1 MLSLLTKE
9 RRAKDLTSFHRVFL
23 LVLVSIGSSI
33 VYTPAYLQYVFDKPL
48 GKALIASGVATQD
61 SVATTMGALL
71 SAYSWTALV
80 CYLPSG
86 IIADRVRVRTLAGV
100 GFGST
105 AVLAYWYAFFHSF
118 TALIG
123 LFIALGIT
131 TILIWWG
138 IRFMLVRLISEE
150 DEYSRNIGIS
160 YGLYGLVGLLLGFLN
175 AWIIS
180 LLSDQG
186 DVIPMR
192 AVLIVLGSVI
202 MALAVLSF
210 LFIPKF
216 EGEFGSGDEGFNFK
230 QLGQVLSNPV
240 VWLAAATLFFVYFF
254 YTGVNQTT
262 GYMDNVMKLAPG
274 IVLVVGSVRTY
285 GVSLVSAPVFGA
297 VATKL
302 GSPSKVIGT
311 GSVVVMVGLA
321 VFAFLP
327 AQASLAY
334 VAVAMAI
341 LLAFIANGV
350 FGICSSQ
357 LTEGKV
363 SVSVFGTATGLL
375 SVIGFL
381 PDTFSYIWFGSIRDA
396 HQDNPAVAYNQIFLI
411 LAGAALI
418 AAVCAFAL
426 VVVARKR
433 NAAADEA
440 EPAENGSS
448 NDDGK

>member
-9 RRAKDLTSFHRVFL
+9 RHAKDLTSFHRVFL

-48 GKALIASGVATQD
+48 GKALIASGVATQE
-61 SVATTMGALL
+61 SVATTMGTLL
-71 SAYSWTALV
+71 SAYSWTALI

-86 IIADRVRVRTLAGV
+86 IIADRIRVRTLAWV

-105 AVLAYWYAFFHSF
+105 ALLVYWYAFFPSY
-118 TALIG
+118 TLLIG
-123 LFIALGIT
+123 LFVAMGVT

-138 IRFMLVRLISEE
+138 IRFKLVRLVSEE
-150 DEYSRNIGIS
+150 DAYSRNIGIS

-180 LLSDQG
+180 LLSGQG

-202 MALAVLSF
+202 MVLALLSF

-311 GSVVVMVGLA
+311 GSVVVMIGLA

-363 SVSVFGTATGLL
+363 PVSVFGTATGLL

-426 VVVARKR
+426 IVVARKR
-433 NAAADEA
+433 NVADEA
-440 EPAENGSS
+440 APAENGSS
-448 NDDGK
+448 NEDRK

>member
-61 SVATTMGALL
+61 SVATTMGTLL
-71 SAYSWTALV
+71 SAYSWTALI

-86 IIADRVRVRTLAGV
+86 IIADRIRVRTLAWV

-105 AVLAYWYAFFHSF
+105 ALLVYWYAFFPSY

-123 LFIALGIT
+123 LFIAMGIT

-138 IRFMLVRLISEE
+138 IRFKLVRLISEE

-274 IVLVVGSVRTY
+274 VVLVVGSVRTY

-311 GSVVVMVGLA
+311 GSVVVMIGLA

-341 LLAFIANGV
+341 LLAFVANGV

-363 SVSVFGTATGLL
+363 PVSVFGTATGLL

-426 VVVARKR
+426 IVVARKR
-433 NAAADEA
+433 NAADE
-440 EPAENGSS
+440 S
-448 NDDGK
+448 NEDGK

>member
-48 GKALIASGVATQD
+48 GKALIASGVATQE

-71 SAYSWTALV
+71 SAYSWTALI

-86 IIADRVRVRTLAGV
+86 IIADRIRVRTLAWV

-105 AVLAYWYAFFHSF
+105 ALLVYWYAFFPSY
-118 TALIG
+118 TLLIG
-123 LFIALGIT
+123 LFVAMGVT

-138 IRFMLVRLISEE
+138 IRFKLVRLISEE
-150 DEYSRNIGIS
+150 DAYSRNIGIS

-202 MALAVLSF
+202 MVLALLSF
-210 LFIPKF
+210 LFVPKF

-311 GSVVVMVGLA
+311 GSVVVMIGLA

-363 SVSVFGTATGLL
+363 PVSVFGTATGLL

-426 VVVARKR
+426 IVVARKR
-433 NAAADEA
+433 NVADEA
-440 EPAENGSS
+440 APAENGSS
-448 NDDGK
+448 NEDRK

>member
-1 MLSLLTKE
+1 VLSLLTKE

-61 SVATTMGALL
+61 SVATTMGTLL
-71 SAYSWTALV
+71 SAYSWTALI

-86 IIADRVRVRTLAGV
+86 IIADRIRVRTLAWV

-105 AVLAYWYAFFHSF
+105 ALLVYWYAFFPSY

-123 LFIALGIT
+123 LFIAMGIT

-138 IRFMLVRLISEE
+138 IRFKLVRLISEE

-274 IVLVVGSVRTY
+274 VVLVVGSVRTY

-311 GSVVVMVGLA
+311 GSVVVMIGLA

-341 LLAFIANGV
+341 LLAFVANGV

-363 SVSVFGTATGLL
+363 PVSVFGTATGLL

-426 VVVARKR
+426 IVVARKR
-433 NAAADEA
+433 NAADE
-440 EPAENGSS
+440 S
-448 NDDGK
+448 NEDGK

>member
-86 IIADRVRVRTLAGV
+86 IIADRVRVRTLAWV

-105 AVLAYWYAFFHSF
+105 ALLAYWYAFFPSY

-123 LFIALGIT
+123 LFIAMGIT

-138 IRFMLVRLISEE
+138 IRFKLVRLISEE
-150 DEYSRNIGIS
+150 EEYSRNIGIS

-180 LLSDQG
+180 LLAGQG

-202 MALAVLSF
+202 MVLAVLSF
-210 LFIPKF
+210 FLIPKF

-262 GYMDNVMKLAPG
+262 GYMNDAMHLNEDT
-274 IVLVVGSVRTY
+274 VLMVATVRTY
-285 GVSLVSAPVFGA
+285 GVSLISAPVFGA

-311 GSVVVMVGLA
+311 GSLVVLVGLVA
-321 VFAFLP
+321 FAFLP
-327 AQASLAY
+327 AQASF
-334 VAVAMAI
+334 AVAAVGMAI

-363 SVSVFGTATGLL
+363 SVKVFGTATGLL

-396 HQDNPAVAYNQIFLI
+396 HQDNASVAYNQIFFI

-426 VVVARKR
+426 VVVVARKR
-433 NAAADEA
+433 NAKKGA
-440 EPAENGSS
+440 
-448 NDDGK
+448 

>member
-48 GKALIASGVATQD
+48 GKALIASGVATQE
-61 SVATTMGALL
+61 SVATTMGTLL
-71 SAYSWTALV
+71 SAYSWTALI

-86 IIADRVRVRTLAGV
+86 IIADRIRVRTLAWV

-105 AVLAYWYAFFHSF
+105 ALLVYWYAFFPSY
-118 TALIG
+118 TLLIG
-123 LFIALGIT
+123 LFVAMGVT

-138 IRFMLVRLISEE
+138 IRFKLVRLVSEE
-150 DEYSRNIGIS
+150 DAYSRNIGIS

-180 LLSDQG
+180 LLSGQG

-202 MALAVLSF
+202 MVLALLSF

-230 QLGQVLSNPV
+230 QLGQVLSNPI

-311 GSVVVMVGLA
+311 GSVVVMIGLA

-363 SVSVFGTATGLL
+363 PVSVFGTATGLL

-426 VVVARKR
+426 IVVARKR
-433 NAAADEA
+433 NVADEA
-440 EPAENGSS
+440 APAENGSS
-448 NDDGK
+448 NEDRK

>member
-61 SVATTMGALL
+61 SVATTMGTLL
-71 SAYSWTALV
+71 SAYSWTALI

-86 IIADRVRVRTLAGV
+86 IIADRIRVRTLAWV

-105 AVLAYWYAFFHSF
+105 ALLAYWYAFFPSY

-123 LFIALGIT
+123 LFIAMGIT

-138 IRFMLVRLISEE
+138 IRFKLVRLISEE

-202 MALAVLSF
+202 MVLAVLSF

-230 QLGQVLSNPV
+230 QLGQVLSNPI

-285 GVSLVSAPVFGA
+285 GVSLISAPVFGA

-363 SVSVFGTATGLL
+363 PVSVFGTATGLL

-411 LAGAALI
+411 LAGAALV

-433 NAAADEA
+433 NAADETA
-440 EPAENGSS
+440 PAESGSS
-448 NDDGK
+448 SDDGK

>member
-48 GKALIASGVATQD
+48 GKALIASGVATQE

-71 SAYSWTALV
+71 SAYSWTALI

-86 IIADRVRVRTLAGV
+86 IIADRIRVRTLAWV

-105 AVLAYWYAFFHSF
+105 ALLVYWYAFFPSY
-118 TALIG
+118 TLLIG
-123 LFIALGIT
+123 LFVAMGVT

-138 IRFMLVRLISEE
+138 IRFKLVRLVSEE
-150 DEYSRNIGIS
+150 DAYSRNIGIS

-202 MALAVLSF
+202 MVLALLSF

-311 GSVVVMVGLA
+311 GSVVVMIGLA

-334 VAVAMAI
+334 VAVAMAV

-363 SVSVFGTATGLL
+363 PVGVFGTATGLL

-426 VVVARKR
+426 IVVARKR
-433 NAAADEA
+433 NVADEA
-440 EPAENGSS
+440 APAENGSS
-448 NDDGK
+448 NEDWK

>member
-86 IIADRVRVRTLAGV
+86 IIADRVRVRTLAWV

-105 AVLAYWYAFFHSF
+105 ALLAYWYAFFPSY

-123 LFIALGIT
+123 LFIAMGIT

-138 IRFMLVRLISEE
+138 IRFKLVRLISEE
-150 DEYSRNIGIS
+150 EEYSRNIGIS

-180 LLSDQG
+180 LLAGQG
-186 DVIPMR
+186 DVI
-192 AVLIVLGSVI
+192 LGSVI
-202 MALAVLSF
+202 MVLAVLSF
-210 LFIPKF
+210 ILIPKF
-216 EGEFGSGDEGFNFK
+216 EREFGSGDEGFNFK

-262 GYMDNVMKLAPG
+262 GYMNDAMHLNEDT
-274 IVLVVGSVRTY
+274 VLMVATVRTY
-285 GVSLVSAPVFGA
+285 GVSLISAPVFGA

-302 GSPSKVIGT
+302 GSPSQVIGT
-311 GSVVVMVGLA
+311 GSLVVLVGLVA
-321 VFAFLP
+321 FAFLP
-327 AQASLAY
+327 AQASF
-334 VAVAMAI
+334 AVAAVGMAI

-363 SVSVFGTATGLL
+363 SVKVFGTATGLL

-396 HQDNPAVAYNQIFLI
+396 HQDNASVAYNQIFLI

-433 NAAADEA
+433 NAKKGA
-440 EPAENGSS
+440 
-448 NDDGK
+448 

>member
-48 GKALIASGVATQD
+48 GKALIASGVATPD
-61 SVATTMGALL
+61 SVATTMGTLL

-86 IIADRVRVRTLAGV
+86 IIADRIRVRTLAWV

-105 AVLAYWYAFFHSF
+105 ALLVYWYAFFPSY
-118 TALIG
+118 TVLIG
-123 LFIALGIT
+123 LFIGMGVT

-138 IRFMLVRLISEE
+138 IRFKLVRLVSEE

-192 AVLIVLGSVI
+192 SVLIVLGSVI

-311 GSVVVMVGLA
+311 GSVVVMIGLA

-341 LLAFIANGV
+341 LLAFVANGV

-426 VVVARKR
+426 IVVARKR
-433 NAAADEA
+433 NAADEA
-440 EPAENGSS
+440 APAENGSP
-448 NDDGK
+448 NEDGK

>member
-48 GKALIASGVATQD
+48 GKALIASGVATPD
-61 SVATTMGALL
+61 SVATTMGTLL

-86 IIADRVRVRTLAGV
+86 IIADRIRVRTLAWV

-105 AVLAYWYAFFHSF
+105 ALLVYWYAFFPSY
-118 TALIG
+118 TVLIG
-123 LFIALGIT
+123 LFIGMGVT

-138 IRFMLVRLISEE
+138 IRFKLVRLVSEE

-192 AVLIVLGSVI
+192 SVLIVLGSVI

-262 GYMDNVMKLAPG
+262 GYMDNVMKLAPS

-311 GSVVVMVGLA
+311 GSVVVMIGLA

-341 LLAFIANGV
+341 LLAFVANGV

-426 VVVARKR
+426 IVVARKR
-433 NAAADEA
+433 NAADEA
-440 EPAENGSS
+440 APAENGSP
-448 NDDGK
+448 NEDGK

>member
-48 GKALIASGVATQD
+48 GKALIASGVATQE
-61 SVATTMGALL
+61 SVATTMGTLL
-71 SAYSWTALV
+71 SAYSWTALI

-86 IIADRVRVRTLAGV
+86 IIADRVRVRTLAWV

-105 AVLAYWYAFFHSF
+105 ALLVYWYAFFPSY
-118 TALIG
+118 TLLIG
-123 LFIALGIT
+123 LFVAMGVT

-138 IRFMLVRLISEE
+138 IRFKLVRLVSEE
-150 DEYSRNIGIS
+150 DAYSRNIGIS

-180 LLSDQG
+180 LLSGQG

-202 MALAVLSF
+202 MVLALLSF

-311 GSVVVMVGLA
+311 GSVVVMIGLA

-363 SVSVFGTATGLL
+363 PVSVFGTATGLL

-426 VVVARKR
+426 IVVARKR
-433 NAAADEA
+433 NVADEA
-440 EPAENGSS
+440 APAENGSS
-448 NDDGK
+448 NEDRK

>member
-48 GKALIASGVATQD
+48 GKALIASGVATQE
-61 SVATTMGALL
+61 SVATTMGTLL
-71 SAYSWTALV
+71 SAYSWTALI

-86 IIADRVRVRTLAGV
+86 IIADRIRVRTLAWV

-105 AVLAYWYAFFHSF
+105 ALLVYWYAFFPSY
-118 TALIG
+118 TLLIG
-123 LFIALGIT
+123 LFVAMGVT

-138 IRFMLVRLISEE
+138 IRFKLVRLVSEE
-150 DEYSRNIGIS
+150 DAYSRNIGIS

-180 LLSDQG
+180 LLSGQG

-202 MALAVLSF
+202 MVLALLSF

-311 GSVVVMVGLA
+311 GSVVVMIGLA

-341 LLAFIANGV
+341 LLAFIANG
-350 FGICSSQ
+350 
-357 LTEGKV
+357 
-363 SVSVFGTATGLL
+363 VFGTATGLL

-426 VVVARKR
+426 IVVARKR
-433 NAAADEA
+433 NVADEA
-440 EPAENGSS
+440 APAENGSS
-448 NDDGK
+448 NEDRK

>member
-48 GKALIASGVATQD
+48 GKALIASGVATQE
-61 SVATTMGALL
+61 SVATTMGTLL
-71 SAYSWTALV
+71 SAYSWTALI

-86 IIADRVRVRTLAGV
+86 IIADRIRVRTLAWV

-105 AVLAYWYAFFHSF
+105 ALLVYWYAFFPSY
-118 TALIG
+118 TLLIG
-123 LFIALGIT
+123 LFVAMGVT

-138 IRFMLVRLISEE
+138 IRFKLVRLVSEE
-150 DEYSRNIGIS
+150 DAYSRNIGIS

-180 LLSDQG
+180 LLSGQG

-202 MALAVLSF
+202 MVLALLSF

-262 GYMDNVMKLAPG
+262 GYMDNVMKLAPS

-311 GSVVVMVGLA
+311 GSVVVMIGLA

-341 LLAFIANGV
+341 LLAFVANGV

-433 NAAADEA
+433 NAKKDA
-440 EPAENGSS
+440 
-448 NDDGK
+448 

>member
-48 GKALIASGVATQD
+48 GKALIASGVATQE

-71 SAYSWTALV
+71 SAYSWTALI

-86 IIADRVRVRTLAGV
+86 IIADRVRVRTLAWV

-105 AVLAYWYAFFHSF
+105 ALLVYWYAFFPSY
-118 TALIG
+118 TLLIG
-123 LFIALGIT
+123 LFVAMGVT

-138 IRFMLVRLISEE
+138 IRFKLVRLVSEE
-150 DEYSRNIGIS
+150 DAYSRNIGIS

-180 LLSDQG
+180 LLSGQG

-202 MALAVLSF
+202 MVLALLSF

-230 QLGQVLSNPV
+230 QLGQVLSNPI

-311 GSVVVMVGLA
+311 GSVVVMIGLA

-363 SVSVFGTATGLL
+363 PVSVFGTATGLL

-426 VVVARKR
+426 IVVARKR
-433 NAAADEA
+433 NVADEA
-440 EPAENGSS
+440 APAENGSS
-448 NDDGK
+448 NEDRK

>member
-1 MLSLLTKE
+1 MLTQE
-9 RRAKDLTSFHRVFL
+9 RHADDLTRFHRIFL
-23 LVLVSIGSSI
+23 LILVSIGSSI
-33 VYTPAYLQYVFDKPL
+33 IYTPAYLQYVFDEPL
-48 GKALIASGVATQD
+48 GKALIASGAASQEN
-61 SVATTMGALL
+61 VATTLGTLL
-71 SAYSWTALV
+71 AAYSWTALV

-86 IIADRVRVRTLAGV
+86 IVADRVRVRTLAWV

-105 AVLAYWYAFFHSF
+105 ALLTYWYAFFPSY
-118 TALIG
+118 TML
-123 LFIALGIT
+123 IALFVGMGIT

-138 IRFMLVRLISEE
+138 IRFKLVRLISEE
-150 DEYSRNIGIS
+150 EAYSRNIGLS
-160 YGLYGLVGLLLGFLN
+160 YGFYGLAGLILGFVN
-175 AWIIS
+175 AAIVS
-180 LLSDQG
+180 NLTDQG
-186 DVIPMR
+186 DIIPMR
-192 AVLIVLGSVI
+192 TLLLVLGSVI
-202 MALAVLSF
+202 MLLAILSF

-216 EGEFGSGDEGFNFK
+216 EGEIGSSEGGFNFK

-240 VWLAAATLFFVYFF
+240 VWLAALTLFFVYFF

-262 GYMDNVMKLAPG
+262 GYMNNVMNIAPG
-274 IVLVVGSVRTY
+274 IVLVVGTVRTY
-285 GVSLVSAPVFGA
+285 GVSLISAPFFGA
-297 VATKL
+297 VAEKL
-302 GSPSKVIGT
+302 GSPSKVIGA
-311 GSVVVMVGLA
+311 GSVVVMIGL
-321 VFAFLP
+321 VIFAFLP
-327 AQASLAY
+327 AEASLAY

-363 SVSVFGTATGLL
+363 PVSVFGTATGLL

-418 AAVCAFAL
+418 AAICAFAL

-433 NAAADEA
+433 NARIDA
-440 EPAENGSS
+440 
-448 NDDGK
+448 

>member
-48 GKALIASGVATQD
+48 GKALIASGVATQE
-61 SVATTMGALL
+61 SVATTMGTLL
-71 SAYSWTALV
+71 SAYSWTALI

-86 IIADRVRVRTLAGV
+86 IIADRIRVRTLAWV

-105 AVLAYWYAFFHSF
+105 ALLVYWYAFFPSY
-118 TALIG
+118 TLLIG
-123 LFIALGIT
+123 LFVAMGVT

-138 IRFMLVRLISEE
+138 IRFKLVRLVSEE
-150 DEYSRNIGIS
+150 DAYSRNIGIS

-180 LLSDQG
+180 LLSGQG

-202 MALAVLSF
+202 MVLALLSF

-311 GSVVVMVGLA
+311 GSVVVMIGLA

-363 SVSVFGTATGLL
+363 PVSVFGTATGLL

-396 HQDNPAVAYNQIFLI
+396 HQDNASVAYNQIFLI

-433 NAAADEA
+433 NAKKDA
-440 EPAENGSS
+440 
-448 NDDGK
+448 

>member
-61 SVATTMGALL
+61 SVATTMGTLL
-71 SAYSWTALV
+71 SAYSWTALI

-86 IIADRVRVRTLAGV
+86 IIADRIRVRTLAWV

-105 AVLAYWYAFFHSF
+105 ALLVYWYAFFPSY

-123 LFIALGIT
+123 LFIAMGIT

-138 IRFMLVRLISEE
+138 IRFKLVRLISEE
-150 DEYSRNIGIS
+150 DEYSRNSGSS

-274 IVLVVGSVRTY
+274 VVLVVGSVRTY

-311 GSVVVMVGLA
+311 GSVVVMIGLA

-341 LLAFIANGV
+341 LLAFVANGV

-363 SVSVFGTATGLL
+363 PVSVFGTATGLL

-426 VVVARKR
+426 IVVARKR
-433 NAAADEA
+433 NAADE
-440 EPAENGSS
+440 S
-448 NDDGK
+448 NEDGK

>member
-48 GKALIASGVATQD
+48 GKALIASGVATQE
-61 SVATTMGALL
+61 SVATTMGTLL
-71 SAYSWTALV
+71 SAYSWTALI

-86 IIADRVRVRTLAGV
+86 IIADRIRVRTLAWV

-105 AVLAYWYAFFHSF
+105 ALLVYWYAFFPSY
-118 TALIG
+118 TLLIG
-123 LFIALGIT
+123 LFVAMGVT

-138 IRFMLVRLISEE
+138 IRFKLVRLVSEE
-150 DEYSRNIGIS
+150 DAYSRNIGIS

-180 LLSDQG
+180 LLSGQG

-202 MALAVLSF
+202 MVLALLSF

-311 GSVVVMVGLA
+311 GSVIVMIGLA

-363 SVSVFGTATGLL
+363 PVSVFGTATGLL

-426 VVVARKR
+426 IVVARKR
-433 NAAADEA
+433 NVADEA
-440 EPAENGSS
+440 APAENGSS
-448 NDDGK
+448 NEDRK

>member
-1 MLSLLTKE
+1 MLSLLTQE
-9 RRAKDLTSFHRVFL
+9 RHADDLSRFHRIFL
-23 LVLVSIGSSI
+23 LILVSIGSSI
-33 VYTPAYLQYVFDKPL
+33 IYTPAYLQYVFDEPL
-48 GKALIASGVATQD
+48 GKALIASGAASQEN
-61 SVATTMGALL
+61 VATTLGTLL
-71 SAYSWTALV
+71 AAYSWTALV

-86 IIADRVRVRTLAGV
+86 IVADRVRVRTLAWV

-105 AVLAYWYAFFHSF
+105 ALLTYWYAFFPSY
-118 TALIG
+118 TML
-123 LFIALGIT
+123 IALFVGMGIT

-138 IRFMLVRLISEE
+138 IRFKLVRLISEE
-150 DEYSRNIGIS
+150 EAYSRNIGLS
-160 YGLYGLVGLLLGFLN
+160 YGFYGLAGLILGFVN
-175 AWIIS
+175 AAIVS
-180 LLSDQG
+180 NLTDQG
-186 DVIPMR
+186 DIIPMR
-192 AVLIVLGSVI
+192 TLLLVLGSVI
-202 MALAVLSF
+202 MLLAILSF

-216 EGEFGSGDEGFNFK
+216 EGEIGSSEGGFNFT

-240 VWLAAATLFFVYFF
+240 VWLAALTLFFVYFF

-262 GYMDNVMKLAPG
+262 GYMNNVMNIAPG
-274 IVLVVGSVRTY
+274 IVLVVGTVRTY
-285 GVSLVSAPVFGA
+285 GVSLISAPFFGA
-297 VATKL
+297 VAEKL
-302 GSPSKVIGT
+302 GSPSKVIGA
-311 GSVVVMVGLA
+311 GSVVVMIGLII
-321 VFAFLP
+321 FAFLP

-363 SVSVFGTATGLL
+363 PVSVFGTATGLL

-411 LAGAALI
+411 LAAAAAI

-433 NAAADEA
+433 NAEIDA
-440 EPAENGSS
+440 EPNA
-448 NDDGK
+448 

>member
-61 SVATTMGALL
+61 SVATTMGTLL
-71 SAYSWTALV
+71 SAYSWTALI

-86 IIADRVRVRTLAGV
+86 IIADRIRVRTLAWV

-105 AVLAYWYAFFHSF
+105 ALLVYWYAFFPSY

-123 LFIALGIT
+123 LFIAMGIT

-138 IRFMLVRLISEE
+138 IRFKLVRLISEE

-274 IVLVVGSVRTY
+274 VVLVVGSVRTY

-311 GSVVVMVGLA
+311 GSVVVMIGLA

-341 LLAFIANGV
+341 LLAFVANGV

-363 SVSVFGTATGLL
+363 PVSVFGTATGLL

-426 VVVARKR
+426 IVVARKR
-433 NAAADEA
+433 NATDE
-440 EPAENGSS
+440 S
-448 NDDGK
+448 NEDGK

>member
-48 GKALIASGVATQD
+48 GKALIASGVATQE
-61 SVATTMGALL
+61 SVATTMGTLL
-71 SAYSWTALV
+71 SAYSWTALI

-86 IIADRVRVRTLAGV
+86 IIADRIRVRTLAWV

-105 AVLAYWYAFFHSF
+105 ALLVYWYAFFPSY
-118 TALIG
+118 TLLIG
-123 LFIALGIT
+123 LFVAMGVT

-138 IRFMLVRLISEE
+138 IRFKLVRLVSEE
-150 DEYSRNIGIS
+150 DAYSRNIGIS

-180 LLSDQG
+180 LLSGQG

-202 MALAVLSF
+202 MVLALLSF

-311 GSVVVMVGLA
+311 GSVVVMIGLA

-363 SVSVFGTATGLL
+363 PVSVFGTATGLL

-426 VVVARKR
+426 IVVARKR
-433 NAAADEA
+433 NVADEA
-440 EPAENGSS
+440 APAENGSS
-448 NDDGK
+448 NEDRK